1 MPCSR
6 SHSLQT
12 RSLLNGSWA
21 WSTFIRGSCQHKIF
35 SYFVSFCYVKFWLF
49 RRISVPEEKKK
60 WNRIYWAPNY
70 SKSSSAGF
78 RTLPN
83 YVIQGTIIVDCRMS
97 SCTCVH
103 VSKCSCVS
111 GFMCRGIQ
119 MSIGHVCCIV
129 NPVQLFPVRKCS
141 VLSLGRPQRILHLH
155 DIFNIVF
162 FRLKYPTWL
171 VLWCM
176 F

>member
-12 RSLLNGSWA
+12 RSLLNGYWA

-35 SYFVSFCYVKFWLF
+35 SYFVSFCYDCSEGLQSLK
-49 RRISVPEEKKK
+49 KKK
-60 WNRIYWAPNY
+60 WNRIYWAPNC

-119 MSIGHVCCIV
+119 MSMGHVCCIV
-129 NPVQLFPVRKCS
+129 NPVAVSPSQMFCF
-141 VLSLGRPQRILHLH
+141 VLGPASENPTLTYM
-155 DIFNIVF
+155 IFLTLSF
-162 FRLKYPTWL
+162 F
-171 VLWCM
+171 V
-176 F
+176 